1 MKSKKKAA
9 KKKSEK
15 KGTKK
20 LGVKSGGKK
29 PGGNKK
35 MPWTAKRKVGIKKG
49 WIKKK
54 EGQG

>member
-20 LGVKSGGKK
+20 LGVKNGGKK